1 VRVLTVIG
9 ARPQFIKAGPV
20 SVAFKKLGIDEII
33 VHTGQHYDQSMSQVF
48 FDELNLKPP
57 DINLNV
63 GSGSHGVQTGAMLA
77 ALDAVI
83 TSAKPDCVVVYGDT
97 NSTLAGALAA
107 VKLHVPVAHVE
118 AGLRSFNREMPEE
131 INRVVADSISDLLL
145 APTETAVKNLL
156 ADGIPKQRILQTGD
170 VMLDAAKMYG
180 ELAARSAILERQTLV
195 PQQYVLATV
204 HRAENTDKPTRL
216 AAIAEGLAI
225 ASNSLEVIWPV
236 HPRTHKALSS
246 MGLGLRLPSSVV
258 LTEPLGYLDMLQ
270 LERNAAVVVTDS
282 GGVQKE
288 AFFCEVPCVTLRDET
303 EWTELI
309 ALGWN
314 ILCPPIHSGAIAS
327 AILSRRLQRGLPG
340 TPYGDGK
347 AAHRIAEAVTT
358 FKPIASGGI
367 PSTALS

>member
-20 SVAFKKLGIDEII
+20 SAALKKLGVDEII
-33 VHTGQHYDQSMSQVF
+33 VHTGQHYDCSMSQIF
-48 FDELNLKPP
+48 FDELHLKPP

-77 ALDAVI
+77 ALDPVI
-83 TSAKPDCVVVYGDT
+83 TSAKPDCVLVFGDT

-107 VKLHVPVAHVE
+107 VKLHIPVAHVE
-118 AGLRSFNREMPEE
+118 AGLRAFNRAIPEE
-131 INRVVADSISDLLL
+131 INRLVADSISDLLL

-156 ADGIPKQRILQTGD
+156 AEGIPEQRILRTGD
-170 VMLDAAKMYG
+170 VMFDAAIMYG
-180 ELAARSAILERQTLV
+180 ELALRSAILDRLGLV

-204 HRAENTDKPTRL
+204 HRADNTDNAARL
-216 AAIAEGLAI
+216 GAIVGGLVG
-225 ASNSLEVIWPV
+225 ASAKLKVIWPV
-236 HPRTHKALSS
+236 HPRTRKALSS
-246 MGLGLRLPSSVV
+246 MDLGFHLPRTVV

-270 LERNAAVVVTDS
+270 LERNATVIVTDS

-309 ALGWN
+309 GLGWN
-314 ILCPPIHSGAIAS
+314 VLCPPVSSEAIAG
-327 AILSRRLQRGLPG
+327 AILSRRLQRGLSG
-340 TPYGDGK
+340 TPYGDGN
-347 AAHRIAEAVTT
+347 AAHRIAEAVTNVARV
-358 FKPIASGGI
+358 P
-367 PSTALS
+367 PALPGWQ